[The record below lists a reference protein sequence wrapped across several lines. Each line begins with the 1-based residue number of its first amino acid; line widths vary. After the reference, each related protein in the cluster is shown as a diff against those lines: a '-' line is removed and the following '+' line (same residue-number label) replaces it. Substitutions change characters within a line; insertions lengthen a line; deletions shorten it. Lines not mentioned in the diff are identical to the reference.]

1 MEYRTRNKAY
11 ATKIK
16 TTAEALE
23 IAKLIS
29 DIMKMSARSS
39 LPQCIESSKWL
50 LFCLRCFDELKKKLP
65 VQRVCQAV
73 KVTNTKSKCESFF
86 FDYTEKVEKTGTI
99 WKSQDKL
106 KSFTFKSC
114 IGSIS

>member
-1 MEYRTRNKAY
+1 LEYRTRNKAY

-39 LPQCIESSKWL
+39 LPQCIESSK
-50 LFCLRCFDELKKKLP
+50 
-65 VQRVCQAV
+65 
-73 KVTNTKSKCESFF
+73 
-86 FDYTEKVEKTGTI
+86 
-99 WKSQDKL
+99 
-106 KSFTFKSC
+106 
-114 IGSIS
+114 